1 MTNTQHDINTQHHTY
16 VGSSVVDRLGEPVG
30 TVKDVVF
37 EEADLTP
44 SWLVVKP
51 GMFRSQHYVPARNTY
66 RTAGDDVVIPYDR
79 ETVRSAP
86 KAPSKDHVISHEN
99 RQELLRHYGL

>member
-44 SWLVVKP
+44 SWLVA
-51 GMFRSQHYVPARNTY
+51 RSCFQRASPSSSPARS
-66 RTAGDDVVIPYDR
+66 RW
-79 ETVRSAP
+79 
-86 KAPSKDHVISHEN
+86 
-99 RQELLRHYGL
+99 